1 MNGIDITE
9 EELAEKVREALDG
22 SVAELDGRT
31 VERLCRAR
39 LAAVASAGTE
49 RPRWRF
55 AVPRWVTV
63 WSIAVFA
70 ALVVAVS
77 LWVAVPRHDQF
88 AGHVED
94 MEILTAQEHLEIY
107 EDMDFY
113 RWLASNQN
121 VR

>member
-1 MNGIDITE
+1 MNGNDRTE
-9 EELAEKVREALDG
+9 GELAEKVREALDR

-31 VERLCRAR
+31 VERLRHAR

-49 RPRWRF
+49 KPRWWHT
-55 AVPRWVTV
+55 VPRWVTV
-63 WSIAVFA
+63 GSIAAFA
-70 ALVVAVS
+70 LLVVAVS
-77 LWVAVPRHDQF
+77 LWVAVPRQDQL

-113 RWLASNQN
+113 RWLASNQS